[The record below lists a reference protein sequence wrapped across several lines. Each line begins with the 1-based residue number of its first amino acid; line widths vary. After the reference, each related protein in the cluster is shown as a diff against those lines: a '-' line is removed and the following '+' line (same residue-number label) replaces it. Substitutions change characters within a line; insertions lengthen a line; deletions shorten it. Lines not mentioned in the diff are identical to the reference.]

1 MVGTSVLRYGR
12 EVGMSEGRRDG
23 LKEGLRDE
31 GVQVGVLV
39 LFITGALVMGLGLI
53 ELMRIVVG

>member
-1 MVGTSVLRYGR
+1 
-12 EVGMSEGRRDG
+12 MSEGRRDG

-39 LFITGALVMGLGLI
+39 LFITGALVAGLGLL